1 MANFYITT
9 PIYYVNGDPHLGT
22 AYAEINADA
31 FARWH
36 RLLGDQVRF
45 VTGTDE
51 HGLKIAQ
58 AAAEHGVTPQEWVD
72 RTSERFRGAWG
83 KLDISFD
90 DFIRTTEP
98 RHVSTVQEFLSEIY
112 RRGYIYKDL
121 YVGLYCISCEAYYQ
135 ESELVDGKDCP
146 VHGRPVTEMSEENYF
161 FALSKF
167 NDRLIE
173 FYENNPGAI
182 TPETRLHEVLGFLRQ
197 GLTDISITRS
207 SIDWGVSVPWDEQ
220 HVFYVWYDALI
231 NYLTAVG
238 YGDGSG
244 AFEQWWP
251 SVHHLLGKD
260 ILRFHAVW
268 WPAMCMAAGIDP
280 PAHFLVTGWMLV
292 NGEKMSK
299 SLGNQIDPMAVASD
313 LSSDALRYYLLRA
326 NGFGLDGDVSLE
338 SLYRVYNADLANDL
352 GNLVSRVVA
361 LSIQKGG
368 GRAPAVP
375 EIGSDPLGAKPLLE
389 GSIAA
394 WNAFRP
400 MDAIDHAMAI
410 VRAGN
415 SLLERAEP
423 WRRPEG
429 DAESLDALGRVRE
442 GLRLAAVLLSPA
454 IPKASLEIF
463 VRLGFGGAGELRWT
477 AEAGGATLEK
487 RPPLFPRAVAG

>member
-1 MANFYITT
+1 MTNFYITT

-36 RLLGDQVRF
+36 RLLGDQVLF

-51 HGLKIAQ
+51 YGLKIAQ
-58 AAAEHGVTPQEWVD
+58 AAAENGVTPQEWVD
-72 RTSERFRGAWG
+72 RTSERFRRAWG

-98 RHVSTVQEFLSEIY
+98 RHARTVQEFLSEIH

-121 YVGLYCISCEAYYQ
+121 YVGLYCVSCEAYYQ
-135 ESELVDGKDCP
+135 ESELVNGRDCP

-173 FYENNPGAI
+173 LYESNPGAI
-182 TPETRLHEVLGFLRQ
+182 IPETRLHEVLGFLRQ
-197 GLTDISITRS
+197 GLTDVSITRS
-207 SIDWGVSVPWDEQ
+207 SIDWGVRVPWDEG

-238 YGDGSG
+238 YGTSQGTFDR
-244 AFEQWWP
+244 WWP

-280 PAHFLVTGWMLV
+280 PAQFLVTGWMLV

-299 SLGNQIDPMAVASD
+299 SLGNQIDPLAVASE
-313 LSSDALRYYLLRA
+313 LSPDALRYYLLRA
-326 NGFGLDGDVSLE
+326 NGFGLDGDVSME

-352 GNLVSRVVA
+352 GNLLSRVVA
-361 LSIQKGG
+361 LSMQKGG
-368 GRAPAVP
+368 GVAPAVP
-375 EIGSDPLGAKPLLE
+375 EIGGDVLGAGPLVE
-389 GSIAA
+389 AAVSA
-394 WNAFRP
+394 WNAFKP
-400 MDAIDHAMAI
+400 NDAIEHAMAI

-415 SLLERAEP
+415 ALLERVEP
-423 WRRPEG
+423 WRRPAL
-429 DAESLDALGRVRE
+429 DPESLDALGRVRE
-442 GLRLAAVLLSPA
+442 GLRLAAAILSPA
-454 IPKASLEIF
+454 IPRASAEILS
-463 VRLGFGGAGELRWT
+463 RLGFGAPGELRWT
-477 AEAGGATLEK
+477 PEPGGAALEK
-487 RPPLFPRAVAG
+487 GAPLFPRVVK